1 MDIAPKYRMLMLF
14 VSALAATWLVYWPIL
29 KIAREKNIVDNPGE
43 RKLQKRPVPVMG
55 GIAVFFGIVVGLC
68 YFKTMLSYTSLFSTL
83 GAMVIML
90 YVGTIDDIRNIP
102 PWVRLVIEV
111 VVATL
116 LIYGTHFSI
125 CNFQGLWGIK
135 FLPTVWAVP
144 LSVLAMVGIINA
156 INMIDGVDGLV
167 SGYCI
172 MACGLFFLV
181 FFLSYDYSTA
191 ALAAVCIGAL
201 IPFFIHNVFG
211 HENKMFIGDGGTM
224 MIGTVLSS
232 MVMVL
237 SRYRTEYLMFVDHQ
251 FGVIAFS
258 LAVLSVPV
266 FDTLRV
272 ILWRLLHGRSPFRA
286 DKNHLHHYLIDAG
299 LSHFGV
305 TMAEI
310 ALNMAVV
317 AAWALTWQS
326 GAGVEVQ
333 LYVVAGV
340 AFVLTFGVAGLLHLK
355 YRRRR

>member
-14 VSALAATWLVYWPIL
+14 ASALIATWLVYWPIL
-29 KIAREKNIVDNPGE
+29 KIAREKNITDNPGT
-43 RKLQKRPVPVMG
+43 RKLQKRPVPVLG
-55 GIAVFFGIVVGLC
+55 GVAVFFGIVVGLC

-111 VVATL
+111 IVAAL

-125 CNFQGLWGIK
+125 CNFQGLWGIRL
-135 FLPTVWAVP
+135 LPTIWAVP
-144 LSVLAMVGIINA
+144 LSIVAMVGIINA
-156 INMIDGVDGLV
+156 INMMDGVDGLV

-172 MACGLFFLV
+172 MACGLFFLI
-181 FFLSYDYSTA
+181 FFLSYDYSAA
-191 ALAAVCIGAL
+191 ALSAVCIGAL

-224 MIGTVLSS
+224 MIGTVIASL
-232 MVMVL
+232 VMTL
-237 SRYRTEYLMFVDHQ
+237 CRYRMEYLMFVDHQ
-251 FGVIAFS
+251 FGLVAFC
-258 LAVLSVPV
+258 LAVLAVPV

-272 ILWRLLHGRSPFRA
+272 ICWRLLHGCSPFKA
-286 DKNHLHHYLIDAG
+286 DKNHLHHHFIALG
-299 LSHFGV
+299 FSHFGV

-317 AAWALTWQS
+317 AAWALTWRS
-326 GAGVEVQ
+326 GASVAVQ
-333 LYVVAGV
+333 FYVVLGAALLV
-340 AFVLTFGVAGLLHLK
+340 TFGSAGAIKLILK
-355 YRRRR
+355 RR